1 MPTPTFTFHD
11 ETWLKGYAASGCLQL
26 TDMSETKM
34 TVATAAFQAS
44 CRGRLHNAR
53 TKGELSATP
62 DKEHGWCALRG
73 GGALAGQE
81 GGDC

>member
-34 TVATAAFQAS
+34 TPPQAD
-44 CRGRLHNAR
+44 LTDDN
-53 TKGELSATP
+53 
-62 DKEHGWCALRG
+62 
-73 GGALAGQE
+73 
-81 GGDC
+81 

>member
-34 TVATAAFQAS
+34 MVATAAFQVSANS
-44 CRGRLHNAR
+44 
-53 TKGELSATP
+53 LSSTP
-62 DKEHGWCALRG
+62 GYFKLLDPPGFLRSFG
-73 GGALAGQE
+73 
-81 GGDC
+81 